1 MQSPIPTFVHSLVC
15 FVTILKKA
23 EEHCDEH
30 KIDKNV
36 ILRARLFPNMLN
48 LVSQVRIACD
58 TA

>member
-23 EEHCDEH
+23 EEHYDEH

-36 ILRARLFPNMLN
+36 ILRAKLFPNMLN
-48 LVSQVRIACD
+48 LVSQVRIA
-58 TA
+58 